1 MGSVPGCGVA
11 ATGGGGGAAG
21 AVVVRGAGA
30 AGRGA
35 GRRTIGLGVETTIGC
50 SILISVCPSCA
61 RAASP
66 KPPNDTS
73 AELPSRRTRLM
84 LMERMLIELM
94 LIDMESP
101 KPDDFGMTGLRI
113 RRGLALTLRR
123 RRPMRR
129 RSGAGN
135 PGNA

>member
-1 MGSVPGCGVA
+1 
-11 ATGGGGGAAG
+11 
-21 AVVVRGAGA
+21 VRGAGA

-84 LMERMLIELM
+84 LMERMLIERMLIVVT

-123 RRPMRR
+123 RRAMRR